1 MMNTDLS
8 TQIHTEL
15 GNLEPDA
22 QRRVLEYVLSLKQNK
37 QGMSGA
43 ALKQYIGTISET
55 DAKSM
60 IDAIEAG
67 CEQVN
72 LDEW

>member
-1 MMNTDLS
+1 MSTDLPS
-8 TQIHTEL
+8 QIRAEL
-15 GNLEPDA
+15 GDLDPDA
-22 QRRVLEYVLSLKQNK
+22 QQRVLEYVRSLKQNRK
-37 QGMSGA
+37 GMSGSV
-43 ALKQYIGTISET
+43 LKEFAGSISST

>member
-1 MMNTDLS
+1 MSASLPS
-8 TQIHTEL
+8 QIQIEL
-15 GNLEPDA
+15 GKLGPEA
-22 QRRVLEYVLSLKQNK
+22 QRQVLEYVRSLKQRRT
-37 QGMSGA
+37 GMSGVE
-43 ALKQYIGTISET
+43 LKKFAGTLSVT
-55 DAKSM
+55 DAESM

>member
-1 MMNTDLS
+1 MSTDLPS
-8 TQIHTEL
+8 QIHTEL
-15 GNLEPDA
+15 GGLEPDA
-22 QRRVLEYVLSLKQNK
+22 QRRVLEYVRSLKQNRK
-37 QGMSGA
+37 GMSGS
-43 ALKQYIGTISET
+43 ALKKHAGSISST

>member
-1 MMNTDLS
+1 MASDLPS
-8 TQIHTEL
+8 RINAEL
-15 GNLEPDA
+15 GDLEADA
-22 QRRVLEYVLSLKQNK
+22 QRQVLEYVRSLKRRPK
-37 QGMSGA
+37 GMSGA
-43 ALKQYIGTISET
+43 ALREHVGTISST

>member
-1 MMNTDLS
+1 MTSDLPS
-8 TQIHTEL
+8 KIHTEL
-15 GNLEPDA
+15 GDLGPDA
-22 QRRVLEYVLSLKQNK
+22 QRQVLEYVRSFKQRPK
-37 QGMSGA
+37 GMSGA
-43 ALKQYIGTISET
+43 ELRKYIGTISAA